1 MADAPDDRFLST
13 VVQNKGCVLPGG
25 GLPEGGLL
33 RGGLPEGNIMPE
45 GCLVSTTTLA
55 LAGGADWRSGLA
67 MLIEGDCLTPPLITG
82 SLMGWFLLE

>member
-13 VVQNKGCVLPGG
+13 VVQDKGCVLPGG

-33 RGGLPEGNIMPE
+33 RGGLPEG
-45 GCLVSTTTLA
+45 CLVSTKTLA
-55 LAGGADWRSGLA
+55 LAGGADWSSGLA